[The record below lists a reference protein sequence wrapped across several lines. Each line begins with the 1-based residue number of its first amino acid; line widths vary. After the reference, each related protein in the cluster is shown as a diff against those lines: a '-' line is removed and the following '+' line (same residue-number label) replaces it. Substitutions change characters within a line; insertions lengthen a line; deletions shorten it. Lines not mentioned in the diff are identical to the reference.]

1 MKKVNYNILL
11 AVTGGIAA
19 YKIPY
24 LCRLFLKSNNPV
36 RVIMTKNATQFVKP
50 LTFEALTRKKVYIEE
65 FDENNN
71 ESYMSHIDL
80 VDWADIIIIAPATAN
95 TIAKIASGVGDNL
108 LTSLMLVAYEKTV
121 FICPAMNTRM
131 YLNPITKE
139 NINKLN
145 NLGFNIIPPSKGELA
160 CSDEGVGRLKEPDEI
175 FDYVND
181 YIQSSKEY
189 KGIRFLV
196 TAGPTREY
204 IDPVRYIT
212 NRSSGKM
219 GLSLANVIKRKG
231 GTVSLVTGSIDCKDI
246 HYDRIFNVETADE
259 MLNLLKKE
267 VKESDILI
275 MAAAVADFKPKEISE
290 RKIKK
295 GKSFLLELVENP
307 DILKE
312 LSKEKDES
320 QVFVGFAAESD
331 DLIEN
336 AKKKIGEKNLDMIVL
351 NDISR
356 SDIGF
361 DSNYNEVTLIYKNGR
376 MKRVPKATKEK
387 IAEEIISKA
396 VEIYKSING

>member
-1 MKKVNYNILL
+1 
-11 AVTGGIAA
+11 
-19 YKIPY
+19 
-24 LCRLFLKSNNPV
+24 
-36 RVIMTKNATQFVKP
+36 
-50 LTFEALTRKKVYIEE
+50 
-65 FDENNN
+65 
-71 ESYMSHIDL
+71 
-80 VDWADIIIIAPATAN
+80 
-95 TIAKIASGVGDNL
+95 
-108 LTSLMLVAYEKTV
+108 
-121 FICPAMNTRM
+121 
-131 YLNPITKE
+131 
-139 NINKLN
+139 
-145 NLGFNIIPPSKGELA
+145 NIIPPSKGELA